1 MSNEHHMPL
10 TRTILDSNTTILDS
24 VSNTGRL
31 KIREALYINKCKP
44 TLNQQYNSFD
54 HTLQLFSQ
62 YRELI
67 PTIAVE
73 NKPADVSVPKR
84 YEYRSNSN
92 HNNNHN
98 NNKTGNNNA
107 KEPIWKRTHIP
118 SFEIIERIS
127 LGEIET

>member
-10 TRTILDSNTTILDS
+10 TRTILDSNTKILDS
-24 VSNTGRL
+24 VLNTGRL
-31 KIREALYINKCKP
+31 KIREALYINKYKP
-44 TLNQQYNSFD
+44 TLNKQYKSFD

-84 YEYRSNSN
+84 YEYRSKSDNFRPVNTQLLTSRPKSMIITSLATLF
-92 HNNNHN
+92 NNC
-98 NNKTGNNNA
+98 
-107 KEPIWKRTHIP
+107 
-118 SFEIIERIS
+118 
-127 LGEIET
+127 